1 MRKHLLFILA
11 VISLLGLQSCEN
23 YVPFG
28 NISPDKLPSASSAFI
43 EQHFPGETILL
54 AEKELNAGVTEY
66 DVKLS
71 DGTEITFDKDGEW
84 KGVNCGTRQV
94 PDAIVPSN
102 ILEYVTQNF
111 PEAFIT
117 EIEFKTLVKRY
128 QVELNVDV
136 ELHFDKDGNL
146 VNID

>member
-28 NISPDKLPSASSAFI
+28 NISPDKLPSASIAFI

-84 KGVNCGTRQV
+84 QGVNCGTRQV